1 MSFCAILDKPSL
13 IETKLCARS
22 SQCSYKF
29 DISASNI
36 FWDGLLDGWY
46 RLLCLIKKSL
56 MGEMIAKIKYA
67 ISVKMLVWEVSED
80 LCG

>member
-36 FWDGLLDGWY
+36 FWDGLLDG
-46 RLLCLIKKSL
+46 
-56 MGEMIAKIKYA
+56 
-67 ISVKMLVWEVSED
+67 
-80 LCG
+80 